1 MNARPSA
8 AAVFEVHD
16 PGGAL
21 DDYNP
26 EETWSV
32 VPESTDAVSFGDL
45 GADVPPDDAPLV
57 VRVRLPDKRTAE
69 SALTTEARQ
78 LDALDASLDRVQG
91 RVESVLARDA
101 EGATEGVSFDLS
113 SAGDAPAA
121 EQALL
126 GFLHGESG
134 PVSFEAGAESDESPS
149 KIEAFLDN
157 LLRRA
162 TRMAR
167 VETVL
172 AGREIATTD
181 VTVLGDTSTQLRP
194 GVSRDDVRVHA
205 RALDAVLRKRR
216 SWVTIVMKTLQTA
229 ALVSTANPF
238 IALPAAWRFIRDV
251 QAEVKKL
258 EEAEAA

>member
-1 MNARPSA
+1 VNARARA
-8 AAVFEVHD
+8 AALFEVHD
-16 PGGAL
+16 PSGAP
-21 DDYNP
+21 DENP

-32 VPESTDAVSFGDL
+32 VHEPPDAVSFGDL
-45 GADVPPDDAPLV
+45 GAADTSDDAPLV
-57 VRVRLPDKRTAE
+57 VRVRLPDRRTVE
-69 SALTTEARQ
+69 SALAAESRQ
-78 LDALDASLDRVQG
+78 LDVLDASLGRVQG
-91 RVESVLARDA
+91 RVESVLARD
-101 EGATEGVSFDLS
+101 GMSTTEGVSFDVT
-113 SAGDAPAA
+113 SAHEVPAA

-126 GFLHGESG
+126 GFLHPDSAS
-134 PVSFEAGAESDESPS
+134 VSFEAGAESEESPS

-181 VTVLGDTSTQLRP
+181 VTILGDTSTQLRP
-194 GVSRDDVRVHA
+194 GVSRDDVRVHT

-229 ALVSTANPF
+229 ALLSTANPF

>member
-1 MNARPSA
+1 MNARARA
-8 AAVFEVHD
+8 AALFEVHD
-16 PGGAL
+16 PSGAP
-21 DDYNP
+21 DENP

-32 VPESTDAVSFGDL
+32 VPESPDAVSFGDL
-45 GADVPPDDAPLV
+45 GAAASDDDAPLV
-57 VRVRLPDKRTAE
+57 VRVRLSDRRTAE
-69 SALTTEARQ
+69 SALTAESRQ
-78 LDALDASLDRVQG
+78 LDVLDASLGRVQG

-101 EGATEGVSFDLS
+101 VTPEGVSFDVT
-113 SAGDAPAA
+113 SANEVPAA

-126 GFLHGESG
+126 GFLHRDSAS
-134 PVSFEAGAESDESPS
+134 VSFEAGAESEESPS

-167 VETVL
+167 VETSL

-181 VTVLGDTSTQLRP
+181 VTILGDTSTQLRP

-229 ALVSTANPF
+229 ALLSTANPF